1 MRLAFLTARCLA
13 SSRELL
19 FVRVA
24 CGSGRTLAL
33 TGSGDVYSFGQGM
46 FGALGHGATESF
58 GAPVIVDS
66 LWGLGIVQL
75 RVSWGRGKY
84 GQIGCGSVEKH
95 LQPVPVTAL
104 SDRLLT
110 QVLCGADYTMA
121 IDSDGQRFS
130 LGHGHWGQTLKIT
143 SLFQSWFARL
153 KMTILSRQVRE
164 LVML

>member
-1 MRLAFLTARCLA
+1 
-13 SSRELL
+13 
-19 FVRVA
+19 
-24 CGSGRTLAL
+24 
-33 TGSGDVYSFGQGM
+33 VYSFGQGM

-66 LWGLGIVQL
+66 LWGLGIVQVFVCATSL
-75 RVSWGRGKY
+75 RSLPLFSWGRGKY

-130 LGHGHWGQTLKIT
+130 VSFTVLHT
-143 SLFQSWFARL
+143 
-153 KMTILSRQVRE
+153 
-164 LVML
+164 